1 AFDMTFGGGTD
12 AFVTKLD
19 PSGSTLVYSAYLGG
33 ISTDEGRGIA
43 VDAAGN
49 AYVTGKTA
57 SLDFPTTVGAFD
69 RTLGGSG
76 DAFVTTLDPS
86 GSGLVYS
93 AYLGNGSDARGFG
106 IAVDATGNAY
116 VTGSGQN
123 GFAVT
128 SGAFD
133 TTFNGGLIDAFVT
146 KLNAGGS
153 ALVYSTFLG

>member
-1 AFDMTFGGGTD
+1 MTFGGGTD

-69 RTLGGSG
+69 TTLGGS
-76 DAFVTTLDPS
+76 T
-86 GSGLVYS
+86 
-93 AYLGNGSDARGFG
+93 
-106 IAVDATGNAY
+106 
-116 VTGSGQN
+116 
-123 GFAVT
+123 
-128 SGAFD
+128 
-133 TTFNGGLIDAFVT
+133 DAFVT
-146 KLNAGGS
+146 KLDPSGS
-153 ALVYSTFLG
+153 TLVYSTFLGGNNTDERLGIALDRESVE